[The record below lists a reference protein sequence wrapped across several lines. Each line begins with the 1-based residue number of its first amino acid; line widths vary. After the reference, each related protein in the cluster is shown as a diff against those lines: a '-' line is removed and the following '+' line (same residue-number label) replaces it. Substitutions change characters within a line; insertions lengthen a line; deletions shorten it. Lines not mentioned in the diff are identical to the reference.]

1 MKQHILTALLLS
13 AGLCLSG
20 CTGQTNTPP
29 APEKSPVEDNFP
41 KQNLAMLIDGTTVEV
56 HWEDNDTVS
65 ELLAY
70 MQNLPII
77 VDTSAYGGFEQVGSL
92 PQSFTRSDVQI
103 TTQPGDI
110 VLYSGNQLVVFFGAN
125 SWNYTKLGHIDGLS
139 ADELTT
145 LLGKNSTTVEI
156 YCS

>member
-20 CTGQTNTPP
+20 CAGQTNTPH

-41 KQNLAMLIDGTTVEV
+41 KQNLAMVIDGTTVEV

-70 MQNLPII
+70 TQNLSYSFCKSS
-77 VDTSAYGGFEQVGSL
+77 VVNLLSGML
-92 PQSFTRSDVQI
+92 PM
-103 TTQPGDI
+103 
-110 VLYSGNQLVVFFGAN
+110 
-125 SWNYTKLGHIDGLS
+125 
-139 ADELTT
+139 
-145 LLGKNSTTVEI
+145 
-156 YCS
+156 

>member
-1 MKQHILTALLLS
+1 
-13 AGLCLSG
+13 
-20 CTGQTNTPP
+20 
-29 APEKSPVEDNFP
+29 
-41 KQNLAMLIDGTTVEV
+41 MLIDGTTVEV
-56 HWEDNDTVS
+56 HWEDNDAVS

-70 MQNLPII
+70 TRNLPII

-92 PQSFTRSDVQI
+92 PQNFTRSDVQI

-110 VLYSGNQLVVFFGAN
+110 VLYSGNQLVVFFGSN
-125 SWNYTKLGHIDGLS
+125 SWNYTKLGHIDGFS

-145 LLGKNSTTVEI
+145 LLDKNSTTVEI